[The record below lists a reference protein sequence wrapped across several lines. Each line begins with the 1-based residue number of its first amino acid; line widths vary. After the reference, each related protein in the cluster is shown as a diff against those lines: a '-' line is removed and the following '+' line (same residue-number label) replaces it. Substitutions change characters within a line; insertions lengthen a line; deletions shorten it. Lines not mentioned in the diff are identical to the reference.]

1 MKRLFLLVAMLG
13 LVCGSCDKNSNEA
26 PNNGGGTQPPVY
38 DQALEEATL
47 AIDQLIA
54 EGKDFVAE
62 EVSWTADWYLDA
74 LMEYNEDFTKVTK
87 IHSALGGEPW
97 SETYEPVFYVR
108 DNYVKRIALTE
119 EFTIDDSQR
128 GVFDYYYR
136 IKTIYI
142 DMPANEDYEEVAF
155 EAKVMAVTSDYVVLE
170 WTANEVNYRGVVK
183 PVDLRIMECR
193 SAELQVGRVIAEMG
207 EFDKSKVEELIL
219 GKWVGETLLDY
230 EDETYQQV
238 WRVESLFGMPYMEPQ
253 ASFCDTYIFNVEN
266 VEIHHTYD
274 SVDSFDTITD
284 INTYDWSYDKE
295 KGEISL
301 SGSDFVTEI
310 KLLAIND
317 KAMYWQFGWCRNNS
331 DVVNCYSILGFRR
344 VN

>member
-13 LVCGSCDKNSNEA
+13 LVCGSCDKNKDEA
-26 PNNGGGTQPPVY
+26 PNNGGVY
-38 DQALEEATL
+38 DQTLAEATL

-87 IHSALGGEPW
+87 ICSALGGEPW
-97 SETYEPVFYVR
+97 SEIYEPVLNVYG
-108 DNYVKRIALTE
+108 NYVKRIALTE

-142 DMPANEDYEEVAF
+142 DMPATEDYEEVAF

-183 PVDLRIMECR
+183 PVDLRIMERR
-193 SAELQVGRVIAEMG
+193 SAELQVERVIAEMG
-207 EFDKSKVEELIL
+207 EFDKSKAEELIL
-219 GKWVGETLLDY
+219 GKWVGETQLCY
-230 EDETYQQV
+230 EDATYQ
-238 WRVESLFGMPYMEPQ
+238 RVHSVQALFGMPYMVPQ
-253 ASFCDTYIFNVEN
+253 APLCDKYTFSAESVEVIRNSYVEPDSEPVTYNF
-266 VEIHHTYD
+266 
-274 SVDSFDTITD
+274 
-284 INTYDWSYDKE
+284 DWSYE
-295 KGEISL
+295 AETANLTISFNDGIA
-301 SGSDFVTEI
+301 SGALV
-310 KLLAIND
+310 AIND
-317 KAMYWQFGWCRNNS
+317 KAMYWQFEHREG
-331 DVVNCYSILGFRR
+331 YYILGFRR